1 MIVRQVYVYAFYD
14 RASHSYAGTCS
25 FAEKLHWIALSYIR
39 TDCFKAQMR
48 NRPSHSIV
56 SFVHISL

>member
-25 FAEKLHWIALSYIR
+25 FAEKLHWIALSYI
-39 TDCFKAQMR
+39 TDEKSVGRFSIWHR
-48 NRPSHSIV
+48 LLVNRH
-56 SFVHISL
+56 

>member
-25 FAEKLHWIALSYIR
+25 FAEKLHWIALSYITDEKVEGGFLYG
-39 TDCFKAQMR
+39 TDC
-48 NRPSHSIV
+48 P
-56 SFVHISL
+56 